1 MSPVSLYK
9 MSFGWSEIY
18 LQSKLSS
25 FQLPGSFTAR
35 WLSISI
41 ISQRLLNC
49 DMRSCKGFLKNMFC
63 NLRGSFHDELTW
75 THFAS
80 SSTLCVRFLLY
91 FFGKNQLS
99 SESFSVSELWKMCSS
114 FASSKKKSPFFTVL
128 TPVGRSFSFSIYE
141 RIYFCAGQSVAL
153 LCENI
158 FDLSSKCDEGNLHQ
172 PG

>member
-1 MSPVSLYK
+1 M
-9 MSFGWSEIY
+9 IRNI
-18 LQSKLSS
+18 SS
-25 FQLPGSFTAR
+25 VQAFQFSAPGFFHSSMIEHFHHFTAAFKLR
-35 WLSISI
+35 YALMQGIFKKYVLQP
-41 ISQRLLNC
+41 QRQFPWWANV
-49 DMRSCKGFLKNMFC
+49 NAFC
-63 NLRGSFHDELTW
+63 ILIDFV
-75 THFAS
+75 FAVP
-80 SSTLCVRFLLY
+80 LV
-91 FFGKNQLS
+91 FFSKNQLS

-114 FASSKKKSPFFTVL
+114 FASSKKKSHFFTVL